1 MRTLQINNRSFW
13 LLGVLLAWLLPS
25 SAWGEEPPADL
36 PAIRI
41 TYSASGNPEVD
52 LYLYAGAAGVWF
64 RDARGDVRRL
74 GGSFLY
80 KGSLSLTQTQGEV
93 WFYGKFREFLLSSTN
108 VTIEGFAFTDLES
121 DKWNEF
127 ARLEIEAPC
136 KANIIQLPSN
146 LASNFRSLAL
156 KKSVDHTLKF
166 VGWDTNGQN
175 VEGSY
180 WGYTESQILAETYD
194 QLFHNLTTRPTINL
208 GVPDNDE
215 EVKRVSRQCVRPTYF
230 SMDGK
235 NKGRG
240 TYDELYKSVIDAET
254 SKTPTEIV
262 FDKDGWLDLEVA
274 TYDPNTNFTKGGGA
288 TGTPQVNQKMVVVQV
303 DGGRQFCMVISK
315 KSDGST
321 DGDKLKFF
329 ARQGKTVRLWGDASL
344 LKVSGKDIVKEIK
357 CGTGLQRL
365 VANRCSK
372 LEKVERGSSLRWVNV
387 NDCSNLTSM
396 DVNQC
401 NSLETLEAKNCG
413 KLTTIEVSSAQLT
426 KLDLSNCDKVTSL
439 DISGCRSLS
448 TITGFDS
455 LPLRTLKANNSG
467 LTTITGRSD
476 LQTLRANNC
485 SKLTR
490 IDATSCSNLTTFEAK
505 SCEKL
510 ATVEVRSAKLTN
522 IDLTNSKVS
531 TLLDVD
537 NCSKLATITGWDTL
551 PLQNL
556 KASYTALTQITEKSS
571 LKTLYVEN
579 CSQLT
584 TIKGGN
590 NLQTLKA
597 NGCSNVTSIDTKRCS
612 KLTTYEAR
620 SCKLTAVEV
629 HSSDLTTL
637 DLTSCDKVTSLDL
650 SGCSKLSTIT
660 GVNALP
666 LQSLNANN
674 SGITQITGKASLQSL
689 QANGCANLTTI
700 NASACNQLTFLEA
713 KNCGKLET
721 VEAHSASL
729 TKLDLSSSATKTL
742 NISNCTKLTK
752 VEGSLTAL
760 TSLQCNNNTGF
771 TTDFLKGVLEGSTA
785 SKLESYTGTGSDITL
800 PAQLKLSKTLKTV
813 DLESNKG
820 CSSLTVSDGAALE
833 SLNLGYVETLKELN
847 VLPAKGLKR
856 LIFHSTAV
864 KKISLAGL
872 TKLEEVY
879 MPGGYPARLLT
890 ELICQLPNRLNL
902 AKGSFRYNF
911 STSEYPLVNG
921 NVAKDKNWEIRNSN
935 NNDVTD
941 KCTSTVSCD
950 EVVPP
955 TTPDEVHFEL
965 AGRTTLSFVT
975 VKPTMVWLSAT
986 SNKNDFYYNGYY
998 GAGNSA
1004 IDLEDHEDVYLFMQP
1019 GALKSLKVEQAG
1031 TVKNIALT
1039 RLPALNE
1046 LVLKGAEQ
1054 LQSLDV
1060 TNLTELT
1067 KLELSGAKDLTTI
1080 DLSKNTKLETLDI
1093 RGTKLSSLDLS
1104 QHAAMK
1110 FTWVYENRL
1119 STIKLS
1125 PSTLSLW
1132 VYGNKLTSL
1141 DVSMATGLYSIDAA
1155 DNALTTLTLA
1165 TDKTKYHELKLSSN
1179 GLTTLD
1185 LQNATELVRLD
1196 VGNNANLSTLN
1207 LRGCTKL
1214 QKLDISNCTAFK
1226 ELKQAGETAWFLDGC
1241 KALTEFKL
1249 YGSGLN
1255 ANNLSKLYC
1264 HLHKV
1269 TSGKLYVVDKT
1280 NPTSLQ
1286 EAQHSGTNIAKE
1298 NGWTVLASDGT
1309 EFTGST
1315 MNCNDLAPHNV
1326 PAIALVIKGNLT
1338 VKLKMSAKE
1347 LWIEDGQG
1355 AYEYKEVTPGQEIS
1369 LSYNALLLQPR
1380 TFHGKIAAFD
1390 ISNQAAVQGLTIKGH
1405 EALTELNAANCSALK
1420 DVEFANVKNLAKLI
1434 INGSHVKA
1442 LDLTH
1447 FPALKELNCAD
1458 NELRELSFLSNPQ
1471 LEKVDCSNNAQL
1483 AKIVALK
1490 KVGTGAAPL
1499 KELRCGGSALTIAA
1513 FNDLFCTLPERTS
1526 SEQGKLYAVRDVAE
1540 ARLKLE
1546 PQNCYTSRA
1555 TNKHWEFFLAD
1566 GSAVSTGSEEPGNH
1580 ACEVQK
1586 VTSITIAPITLE
1598 HHESLEL
1605 KPTIEPATADDK
1617 TVKWIVKSGEDK
1629 VKLYAGSINIIKALK
1644 VGIATLECVA
1654 QDGGGAKA
1662 EVTVTVVEKKVENMT
1677 ITTSKPSPF
1686 LLGDRV
1692 QFTVNVEPA
1701 NATYRD
1707 VTWSVDGSAA
1717 TIDPQTGLLLAK
1729 ATTTGLK
1736 VTARTN
1742 SPDYPKTAELNVQ
1755 ITNPTVNGLLLTQDV
1770 LVVKADGTK
1779 YPLGVTLDPPT
1790 AALTGKVNVEAAGA
1804 IASVTCET
1812 EVDENGFVRQPIKVE
1827 VEGIQEGKQTTVT
1840 IKPEA
1845 FPSISKTFTVKVVTE
1860 SDFKEP
1866 TTLNLQETLSATV
1879 GTPVK
1884 LTAEVL
1890 PTDATNRVVYWSLK
1904 DKESAQV
1911 VRIDLQ
1917 GEITPL
1923 KQGTATVVA
1932 TAVGKPD
1939 LVKECRVN
1947 VANIVDQIPATA
1959 KLIATLTVV
1968 PNAQLQLQL
1977 AGAGDVYLQT
1987 TAANKAYLYSLT
1999 DAYYAIPAKSEVAT
2013 LKIYGALTKLE
2024 AKEAGN
2030 NISAIEFTED
2040 ANLSELNVS
2049 GNALTALDLSALTSL
2064 KKLNCTKNQLTQLNL
2079 VPLTELVELECGQN
2093 LITELD
2099 LTRNASLK
2107 KLSCEE
2113 LKLTTLNLTNKTDL
2127 KEVICYGN
2135 NFSTETY
2142 NKIYCALS
2150 TTTDGVIVP
2159 AKEKVT
2165 SGADAKYLAML
2176 ASSSALATGKGWK
2189 VVYLDKTAIETTG
2202 TETLCQQ
2209 IPATSITVSP
2219 LTVAVD
2225 QTSKI
2230 KYTLEPADA
2239 TSKVTFT
2246 SRDANIATV
2255 DANGNVTGVKAGFVI
2270 IDVTTDVSTVKGEC
2284 AVTVTETPLPP
2295 ATSIIVEPLTVKVG
2309 ESSKITC
2316 KFTPEGATAALT
2328 FTSRDTETAT
2338 VDAEGKVTGVKEGT
2352 VVIDVT
2358 TDNPN
2363 VKGECKVTVTAK
2375 PAIPATSI
2383 TVESLTVKVGES
2395 SKIQYTLQP
2404 EGATATLT
2412 FTSRDTETA
2421 TVDADGNVTGVKE
2434 GNVVIDVT
2442 TDDPNVKSE
2451 CTVTV
2456 TAKPI
2461 VPATSITVESLT
2473 VKVGETAKIQ
2483 YTLQPEGATATVT
2496 FTSQDETIATVDA
2509 EGNVTGVKEGTV
2521 KIDVKTDD
2529 PNVKTECTV
2538 TVNAKPIVPATGI
2551 TVEPL
2556 TVKEGET
2563 AKILYTLQPEGATAT
2578 VTFTSQDETI
2588 ATVDAEGNVTG
2599 VKVGTVKI
2607 VVKTDDPNVKAE
2619 CTVTVNA
2626 KPADPA
2632 TGITVEPLTVKEGE
2646 TAKIRYTL
2654 QPEGA
2659 TATVT
2664 FTSRDEKIATV
2675 DAQGNVKGIK
2685 AGTVKIDVTTDV
2697 ADVKAECKVT
2707 VKAKGTDVQELFFA
2721 NVHVMPNPF
2730 DSQIRIVLS
2739 GDARDMYYELINVTG
2754 SVLRKGHIES
2764 SETQIETS
2772 ELLSGIYLLRLSTD
2786 TGLVKSYRLV
2796 KK

>member
-13 LLGVLLAWLLPS
+13 LLGVLLAWLLPF
-25 SAWGEEPPADL
+25 SAWAEEPPADL

-52 LYLYAGAAGVWF
+52 LYLHAGGAGIWF

-80 KGSLSLTQTQGEV
+80 NGSLSLTQTQGEV
-93 WFYGKFREFLLSSTN
+93 WFYGKFSEFLLGSTN

-121 DKWNEF
+121 DKWNKF
-127 ARLEIEAPC
+127 ARLEISAPC
-136 KANIIQLPSN
+136 KANIIQLPSD
-146 LASNFRSLAL
+146 LAPSFRSLAL

-166 VGWDTNGQN
+166 VGWDTNGQSVGGN
-175 VEGSY
+175 YWSY
-180 WGYTESQILAETYD
+180 LNSEILAETYD
-194 QLFHNLTTRPTINL
+194 QLFHNLTARDGELKI
-208 GVPDNDE
+208 GVPDNND
-215 EVKRVSRQCVRPTYF
+215 EVKRVSCLGQNIT
-230 SMDGK
+230 MKGK
-235 NKGRG
+235 NKGQG
-240 TYDELYKSVIDAET
+240 TYQTLYGNVINTET
-254 SKTPTEIV
+254 QKTPTEIV
-262 FDKDGWLDLEVA
+262 FNKDGWLDFEVA
-274 TYDPNTNFTKGGGA
+274 TYDASTNFTKGGGA
-288 TGTPQVNQKMVVVQV
+288 TGTPEVRKKMVVVQV
-303 DGGRQFCMVISK
+303 DDGRKFCMVIPK
-315 KSDGST
+315 TTTGGSN
-321 DGDKLKFF
+321 GEKLTFF
-329 ARQGKTVRLWGDASL
+329 ARGGKTVRLWGDASL

-357 CGTGLQRL
+357 CGAGLRNL
-365 VANRCSK
+365 VANGCSN
-372 LEKVERGSSLRWVNV
+372 LEKIERGSTLRWVDV
-387 NDCSNLTSM
+387 NNCANLTSM

-448 TITGFDS
+448 TITWFDS

-467 LTTITGRSD
+467 LSKITGKAALET
-476 LQTLRANNC
+476 LQANNC
-485 SKLTR
+485 ANLTA

-510 ATVEVRSAKLTN
+510 ASVEVRSTKLTN
-522 IDLTNSKVS
+522 IELSSSKVTS
-531 TLLDVD
+531 LDIS
-537 NCSKLATITGWDTL
+537 NCTRLATIAGMNDL
-551 PLQNL
+551 PLQTL
-556 KASYTALTQITEKSS
+556 KANSTAFTQITGQSS
-571 LKTLYVEN
+571 LKTLQVEN

-597 NGCSNVTSIDTKRCS
+597 NNCSNLTSIDVTQCS
-612 KLTTYEAR
+612 SLTTLEAKDCGKLTTG
-620 SCKLTAVEV
+620 EV
-629 HSSDLTTL
+629 HSAQLTKL
-637 DLTSCDKVTSLDL
+637 DLTNCNKVTSLDI
-650 SGCSKLSTIT
+650 SSCSRLSTID
-660 GVNALP
+660 GVNSLP

-674 SGITQITGKASLQSL
+674 SGLTQITGKASLQSL

-700 NASACNQLTFLEA
+700 DASACNQLTSLEA

-721 VEAHSASL
+721 VKAHSASL
-729 TKLDLSSSATKTL
+729 TRLDLSSSATKTL

-760 TSLQCNNNTGF
+760 TSLQCNNNAGF

-785 SKLESYTGTGSDITL
+785 PKLESYTGTGSNITL

-820 CSSLTVSDGAALE
+820 CTSLTVADGAALE

-847 VLPAKGLKR
+847 VLPAKALKK

-864 KKISLAGL
+864 KKTSLAGL

-902 AKGSFRYNF
+902 AKGIFRYNF
-911 STSEYPLVNG
+911 STSKYPLVNG
-921 NVAKDKNWEIRNSN
+921 NVAKDRNWKIVYSN
-935 NNDVTD
+935 NNTDVTSE
-941 KCTSTVSCD
+941 CSSTVSCD

-1004 IDLEDHEDVYLFMQP
+1004 IDLKDHEHVYLFTQP

-1039 RLPALNE
+1039 RLPDLNE
-1046 LVLKGAEQ
+1046 LVLTGAEQ
-1054 LQSLDV
+1054 LQSLDI
-1060 TNLTELT
+1060 TKLTELT

-1093 RGTKLSSLDLS
+1093 SRTKLSSLDLS

-1110 FTWVYENRL
+1110 YTWVYRNQL

-1132 VYGNKLTSL
+1132 VYDNKLTSL

-1165 TDKTKYHELKLSSN
+1165 TDKTKYTELILGQN
-1179 GLTTLD
+1179 GLTTLE
-1185 LQNATELVRLD
+1185 LQNATELKTLKI
-1196 VGNNANLSTLN
+1196 GENANLSTLN

-1249 YGSGLN
+1249 YGTGLN

-1269 TSGKLYVVDKT
+1269 TSGKLYVADRA
-1280 NPTSLQ
+1280 NPASLQ

-1298 NGWTVLASDGT
+1298 NGWTVLASDDT

-1442 LDLTH
+1442 LDLAH

-1458 NELRELSFLSNPQ
+1458 NELKELSFLSNPL

-1499 KELRCGGSALTIAA
+1499 KELRCGGSALNIAA

-1526 SEQGKLYAVRDVAE
+1526 SEKGKLYAVRDVAE

-1555 TNKHWEFFLAD
+1555 TNKHWDFFLAD

-1617 TVKWIVKSGEDK
+1617 TVKWSVKSGEDK

-1654 QDGGGAKA
+1654 QDGSGVKT
-1662 EVTVTVVEKKVENMT
+1662 EVTVTVIEKKVENMT

-1827 VEGIQEGKQTTVT
+1827 VEGIQEGQQTTVT

-1947 VANIVDQIPATA
+1947 VANIVDQVPATA

-1968 PNAQLQLQL
+1968 PNAQIQLQL

-1999 DAYYAIPAKSEVAT
+1999 DAYYAIPVKSEVAT

-2049 GNALTALDLSALTSL
+2049 GNALTTLDLSALTSL

-2079 VPLTELVELECGQN
+2079 VPLTELIELECGQN

-2189 VVYLDKTAIETTG
+2189 VVYLDNTAIETTG

-2225 QTSKI
+2225 QIRKI

-2255 DANGNVTGVKAGFVI
+2255 DVNGNVTGVKAGFVI

-2284 AVTVTETPLPP
+2284 AVTVTETSLPP
-2295 ATSIIVEPLTVKVG
+2295 ATGITVEPLTVKVG

-2338 VDAEGKVTGVKEGT
+2338 VDAEGNVTGVKEGT

-2375 PAIPATSI
+2375 PAIPATDI
-2383 TVESLTVKVGES
+2383 TIESLTVKVGES

-2404 EGATATLT
+2404 EGATATVT
-2412 FTSRDTETA
+2412 FTSKDEKIA

-2434 GNVVIDVT
+2434 GTVV
-2442 TDDPNVKSE
+2442 
-2451 CTVTV
+2451 
-2456 TAKPI
+2456 
-2461 VPATSITVESLT
+2461 
-2473 VKVGETAKIQ
+2473 
-2483 YTLQPEGATATVT
+2483 
-2496 FTSQDETIATVDA
+2496 
-2509 EGNVTGVKEGTV
+2509 
-2521 KIDVKTDD
+2521 
-2529 PNVKTECTV
+2529 
-2538 TVNAKPIVPATGI
+2538 
-2551 TVEPL
+2551 
-2556 TVKEGET
+2556 
-2563 AKILYTLQPEGATAT
+2563 
-2578 VTFTSQDETI
+2578 
-2588 ATVDAEGNVTG
+2588 
-2599 VKVGTVKI
+2599 
-2607 VVKTDDPNVKAE
+2607 
-2619 CTVTVNA
+2619 
-2626 KPADPA
+2626 
-2632 TGITVEPLTVKEGE
+2632 
-2646 TAKIRYTL
+2646 
-2654 QPEGA
+2654 
-2659 TATVT
+2659 
-2664 FTSRDEKIATV
+2664 
-2675 DAQGNVKGIK
+2675 
-2685 AGTVKIDVTTDV
+2685 IDVTTDV
-2697 ADVKAECKVT
+2697 ADVKGECKVT
-2707 VKAKGTDVQELFFA
+2707 VKAKGTDVQELVFA